1 MRLLRSSETE
11 ERDESCPLGDEWR
24 ITNDESMMNDENLG
38 SAGASP
44 ATASPARTFG
54 ARPKSFRQCPARR
67 VTLRAARPRS
77 PFPHSIER
85 DSSTSLG
92 MTTMVP

>member
-44 ATASPARTFG
+44 ALFG
-54 ARPKSFRQCPARR
+54 APPKSFHRI
-67 VTLRAARPRS
+67 S
-77 PFPHSIER
+77 P
-85 DSSTSLG
+85 G
-92 MTTMVP
+92 A